1 MGIKTYILIL
11 GLICKIVYFS
21 YSINNFAVDTIQ
33 PNIVQQDTIVTTLL
47 LFYTSYITENIEMND
62 QKVSELKKKYI
73 TSQFLDKLQKLNLDY
88 DPFVNAQDY
97 DEDWLKTLKVIRNKE
112 INGVYEVYR
121 FDNYNKRYVC
131 IKLRIIKE
139 NGQYK
144 IDSIVSLE

>member
-11 GLICKIVYFS
+11 GLICKIVYSS